1 MNFLNFWISFLEFFI
16 TLPEL
21 KEIQI
26 DYEKYK
32 DSISTI
38 LYHFILYKTGD
49 IYDYIMY
56 NLLDFEEDEEDEED
70 EEEYDVNIEDVNEDE
85 GKLPA
90 APAPFTPAAP
100 LHKKRKREH
109 DEHDE
114 RDKHDEPGIITIDR
128 IHHDIDYLNNSVLSN
143 DDFKVWL
150 FNYSKNTWFDIL
162 TKYLIYTFYFPMKI
176 KHGNLIS
183 QYTGSQKDEIFK
195 RMKFLFEKLKK

>member
-1 MNFLNFWISFLEFFI
+1 
-16 TLPEL
+16 
-21 KEIQI
+21 
-26 DYEKYK
+26 
-32 DSISTI
+32 
-38 LYHFILYKTGD
+38 
-49 IYDYIMY
+49 MY
-56 NLLDFEEDEEDEED
+56 NLLDFEEDEE
-70 EEEYDVNIEDVNEDE
+70 EYDGKLDAGELIDVNIEDVNEDE

-109 DEHDE
+109 DEQDE

-176 KHGNLIS
+176 KNENLLIKN
-183 QYTGSQKDEIFK
+183 TGSQREKFLK
-195 RMKFLFEKLKK
+195 RMKF

>member
-1 MNFLNFWISFLEFFI
+1 MAESNISDLLYKNFLKSIPNSEINIINVDMNIKEKNEFFEFLDFFSFEFFI

-70 EEEYDVNIEDVNEDE
+70 EEE
-85 GKLPA
+85 
-90 APAPFTPAAP
+90 
-100 LHKKRKREH
+100 
-109 DEHDE
+109 
-114 RDKHDEPGIITIDR
+114 
-128 IHHDIDYLNNSVLSN
+128 
-143 DDFKVWL
+143 
-150 FNYSKNTWFDIL
+150 
-162 TKYLIYTFYFPMKI
+162 
-176 KHGNLIS
+176 
-183 QYTGSQKDEIFK
+183 
-195 RMKFLFEKLKK
+195 